1 MNIQQATRSAT
12 LNHYLGMRRQL
23 WCKDKLVLK
32 PTDTQNCTEMYREG
46 KILSSRWN
54 PNAED
59 LIAND
64 WEACAINSEELDYFR
79 KDKY

>member
-1 MNIQQATRSAT
+1 MNIQQATRGAS
-12 LNHYLGMRRQL
+12 LNMQLGMRRKF
-23 WCKDKLVLK
+23 WRKDKLVLK
-32 PTDTQNCTEMYREG
+32 PTNTQNCIEMYREG

-64 WEACAINSEELDYFR
+64 WEVCVINAEENV
-79 KDKY
+79 